1 MLITDSMR
9 KRFFTSAIL
18 LTQGI
23 IAAILF
29 AASSVVASIEVCDS
43 DIKTISNDQPN
54 PDLTALVAA
63 LSEAASGA
71 PSTLRQ
77 LRNAITELP
86 RSPAES
92 MLQDRARVI
101 LAAHAL
107 RDGKALEARQWL
119 SSISTESS
127 MAVDAG
133 LLMAESWRIA
143 GDNENALTWFM
154 RVGRHFPYDIAA
166 LNGLLDAADNL
177 RSQGHAPMA
186 AALHD
191 EVLNRAMTA
200 RGILDALPDDPH
212 ARADIILL
220 SSSHLPAPLRRQLNE
235 QILHHSPDT
244 RNARRTSQ
252 RAEQRWHCLLR
263 QQRDMEQQRRIIL
276 QQVTTT
282 RQALADID
290 QQLIAMELQRQSL
303 STAMVPNDFSAEQ
316 VNLRQQLRQVSNT
329 MLRTQAQRDFLASA
343 QDKLPLMLN
352 DTEQRLAIL
361 AAFYEDVRGNA
372 QASMDEG
379 IRRALNALDNQFRN
393 IAAESQARQ
402 AELLV
407 EMGAVTAQ

>member
-1 MLITDSMR
+1 
-9 KRFFTSAIL
+9 
-18 LTQGI
+18 
-23 IAAILF
+23 
-29 AASSVVASIEVCDS
+29 
-43 DIKTISNDQPN
+43 
-54 PDLTALVAA
+54 
-63 LSEAASGA
+63 
-71 PSTLRQ
+71 
-77 LRNAITELP
+77 
-86 RSPAES
+86 
-92 MLQDRARVI
+92 
-101 LAAHAL
+101 
-107 RDGKALEARQWL
+107 
-119 SSISTESS
+119 
-127 MAVDAG
+127 
-133 LLMAESWRIA
+133 
-143 GDNENALTWFM
+143 
-154 RVGRHFPYDIAA
+154 
-166 LNGLLDAADNL
+166 
-177 RSQGHAPMA
+177 
-186 AALHD
+186 
-191 EVLNRAMTA
+191 
-200 RGILDALPDDPH
+200 
-212 ARADIILL
+212 
-220 SSSHLPAPLRRQLNE
+220 
-235 QILHHSPDT
+235 
-244 RNARRTSQ
+244 
-252 RAEQRWHCLLR
+252 
-263 QQRDMEQQRRIIL
+263 MEQQRRIIL